1 MIIDLAQHRQKHN
14 RTDPQFICTDQDG
27 REMFA
32 FCGSY
37 RLDTGQ
43 TFSLSFYAYDFD
55 DAEKRVEAIRSSLVL
70 DGQIWAEIS
79 E

>member
-14 RTDPQFICTDQDG
+14 RPDPQFICTDQEG
-27 REMFA
+27 REMVA

-37 RLDTGQ
+37 RLDTGE
-43 TFSLSFYAYDFD
+43 TFGIDFYAYDFD

-70 DGQIWAEIS
+70 DGQKFSEIS